1 METNRKSGDEKPIQ
15 IIFYKKTKIMAQEI
29 NLSEHQLEIVKEKEV
44 STTLIFKKEGSSY
57 QLMKF
62 MVKEGKTF
70 ITGDWG
76 NWILDRPVDIEK
88 FPDRQY
94 LKQKIS
100 AIPAQTNKSMQNFW
114 FTVLMD
120 GLELMHNTYKEGKY
134 TVTDIV

>member
-1 METNRKSGDEKPIQ
+1 
-15 IIFYKKTKIMAQEI
+15 MAQEI
-29 NLSEHQLEIVKEKEV
+29 NLSEHILEIIKEKEV

-57 QLMKF
+57 QLMRF

-76 NWILDRPVDIEK
+76 NWILDRPVDIDK

-100 AIPAQTNKSMQNFW
+100 AIPAQTNKSMQTFW

-120 GLELMHNTYKEGKY
+120 GLELMHNTYKEGKCI
-134 TVTDIV
+134 VTDIV